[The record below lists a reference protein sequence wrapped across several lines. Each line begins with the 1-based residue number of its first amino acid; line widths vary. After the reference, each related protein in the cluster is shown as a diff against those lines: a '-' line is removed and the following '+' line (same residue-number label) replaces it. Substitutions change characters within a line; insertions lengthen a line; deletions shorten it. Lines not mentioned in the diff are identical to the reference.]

1 MDLAPRTVVAGA
13 IRAVLSEARETTG
26 REPDGG
32 WLGAIEQR
40 VGQMARLSLKP
51 VINATGVVL
60 HTNLGRA
67 PLAGPARDAV
77 QAGSGYSTLEYDLD
91 AGTRGSRQDHTRAL
105 LCELT
110 GAEDALVATNAAAAL
125 FLLVNTLADTGES
138 IVSRGELV
146 EIGGSFRIPEIL
158 RRSGT
163 VLIEVG
169 TTNRTR
175 PRDYVL
181 AISPRTRLILKVHR
195 SNFEMQGFV
204 AEATLP
210 QLVELARER
219 GISVVHDVGS
229 GLLLSLDEYGLSGE
243 PLVRDSVRTGAT
255 VVFSGDKLLGGPQ
268 AGIVV
273 GPAALVDRAARNP
286 LARALRPDK
295 LTVAAL
301 EATLQLYR
309 DPAVALSS
317 VPVLS
322 MLTAPPD
329 VLRERAERLAA
340 LLPGSTMQ
348 PGASA
353 AGGGSFPH
361 ARLPTTLV
369 CIASD
374 DCDALIAAL
383 RRHTPPVIARV
394 EEGQVVF
401 DPRTIGD
408 DELEIVAAALGG
420 KGDG

>member
-1 MDLAPRTVVAGA
+1 MHAVA
-13 IRAVLSEARETTG
+13 
-26 REPDGG
+26 
-32 WLGAIEQR
+32 
-40 VGQMARLSLKP
+40 
-51 VINATGVVL
+51 
-60 HTNLGRA
+60 
-67 PLAGPARDAV
+67 
-77 QAGSGYSTLEYDLD
+77 GYSTLEYDVD
-91 AGTRGSRQDHTRAL
+91 AGTRGSRQGHTHAL

-125 FLLVNTLADTGES
+125 FLLVNTLADAGES

-175 PRDYVL
+175 IRDYVL

-204 AEATLP
+204 AEATLAE
-210 QLVELARER
+210 LVELARER
-219 GISVVHDVGS
+219 GITVVHDVGS

-243 PLVRDSVRTGAT
+243 PLVRDSVQAGAV

-273 GPAALVDRAARNP
+273 GPAAVVERAAKNP

-301 EATLQLYR
+301 EATLRLYR
-309 DPAVALSS
+309 DPTVAIST

-322 MLTAPPD
+322 MLTVSPD
-329 VLRERAERLAA
+329 VLRERAAHLAA
-340 LLPGSTMQ
+340 LLPGSTMR

-353 AGGGSFPH
+353 VGGGSFPQ

-369 CIASD
+369 CITPD
-374 DCDALIAAL
+374 DCDALVAGL
-383 RRHTPPVIARV
+383 RRHAPPVIARV
-394 EEGQVVF
+394 EGGQVVF
-401 DPRTIGD
+401 DPRTMAN
-408 DELEIVAAALGG
+408 DELEIVAVAVREIEA
-420 KGDG
+420 